1 MTMQPYFNSVEKILQ
16 LDTEARSW
24 LGTPFAPKA
33 MVKGA
38 GVDCVHL
45 VAGILL
51 AVGALKEFTPGNYSL
66 DEGNHLKESKV
77 IGWFANHHDFSLIDN
92 PPFVTGDVL
101 CFNLALVGHH
111 VGLIIGDGHI
121 IHALPKRQVMLAD
134 PRESFYTRHIVATY
148 RLMKGAS

>member
-1 MTMQPYFNSVEKILQ
+1 MQPYFNSVEKILR

-24 LGTPFAPKA
+24 LGTPFAPHA

-51 AVGALKEFTPGNYSL
+51 GIGAIHEFKPGPYTL

-77 IGWFANHHDFSLIDN
+77 ISWFENHPDFETVQT
-92 PPFVTGDVL
+92 PFIAGDIL

-111 VGLIIGDGHI
+111 IGLVLCDGNI
-121 IHALPKRQVMLAD
+121 IHSLPKRFVMMAD
-134 PRESFYTRHIVATY
+134 RRESFYSRKIIGAY
-148 RLMKGAS
+148 RLGIPA